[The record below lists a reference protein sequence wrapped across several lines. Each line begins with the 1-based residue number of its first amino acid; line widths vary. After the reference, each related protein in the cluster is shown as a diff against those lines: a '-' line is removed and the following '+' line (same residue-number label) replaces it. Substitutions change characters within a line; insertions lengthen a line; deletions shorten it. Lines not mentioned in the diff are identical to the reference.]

1 METVAAVIVTYNRLL
16 YLKKTV
22 NALRN
27 QTRKLDTIIVID
39 NNATDGTAEWLDSQ
53 KDLFVI
59 HQENLGG
66 SGGFCRGIEEAYKKG
81 YDWIWCMDDDV
92 YPKPECL
99 ENLLSIPLLN
109 AAIRCPRRIMNGKP
123 FQGEYTKLNLSSFLV
138 PFHEELTP
146 IEYYLQNQPFDI
158 MGMAF
163 EGPLI
168 NRHVVE
174 QIGYP
179 EKELFIFFDDTE
191 YSLRAI
197 NKGISVV
204 VVPTAVLDKEC
215 FSINKTK
222 SEIRKISSW
231 KLFYEIRNNS
241 YIHLIYGSNWFVKK
255 IKPLGLLFKYNIIF
269 IANIFNDKYSFKDL
283 ISWQRAY
290 FDGQR
295 RKLGRK

>member
-1 METVAAVIVTYNRLL
+1 MEMVAAVVVTYNRLL
-16 YLKKTV
+16 YLKKTI
-22 NALRN
+22 NALRS
-27 QTRKLDTIIVID
+27 QTRKLDAIIVVD

-66 SGGFCRGIEEAYKKG
+66 SGGFCRGIEDAYKKG
-81 YDWIWCMDDDV
+81 FDWIWCMDDDV
-92 YPKPECL
+92 YPNPTCL
-99 ENLLSIPLLN
+99 ENLLNGPHLH

-123 FQGEYTKLNLSSFLV
+123 FQGEYTKLNLSSFFV

-179 EKELFIFFDDTE
+179 KKELFILFDDTE

-197 NKGISVV
+197 SKGLSVV
-204 VVPTAVLDKEC
+204 VVPSAVLDKEC
-215 FSINKTK
+215 FSINKST
-222 SEIRKISSW
+222 SEIRKMSSW

-241 YIHLIYGSNWFVKK
+241 YIHVMYGNNWFVKR
-255 IKPLGLLFKYNIIF
+255 IKPLGLLLKYNIIF
-269 IANIFNDKYSFKDL
+269 IANIFSDKYSFKDL

-295 RKLGRK
+295 RKLGCK